1 MFELTEKALTALL
14 SFTGSSAS
22 MIDDSGQ
29 GKCISSA
36 MHD

>member
-1 MFELTEKALTALL
+1 MFELIEKALIALL

-22 MIDDSGQ
+22 MIDACGQ
-29 GKCISSA
+29 RKCISSA